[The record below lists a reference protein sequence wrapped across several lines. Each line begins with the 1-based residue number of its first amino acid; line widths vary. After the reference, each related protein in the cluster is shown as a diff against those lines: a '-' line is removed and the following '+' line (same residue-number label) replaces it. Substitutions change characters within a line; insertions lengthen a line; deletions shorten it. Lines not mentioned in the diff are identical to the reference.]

1 MQPSA
6 DRKAA
11 GRRIGP
17 GLCQHRDDPY
27 VGLEGGEDA
36 QRRLAVGLTEETQRI
51 RVVVP
56 GVFGQRLYIG
66 GDFRLK
72 IGPAPITALRRLKVD
87 DAGDE
92 DFLGGI

>member
-1 MQPSA
+1 MP
-6 DRKAA
+6 
-11 GRRIGP
+11 P
-17 GLCQHRDDPY
+17 H

-36 QRRLAVGLTEETQRI
+36 QRGLAVGLTEETQGV

-56 GVFGQRLYIG
+56 GMFSQGFDIG

-72 IGPAPITALRRLKVD
+72 IGPAPIAALRRLKVD

-92 DFLGGI
+92 DLLGGL